1 MVGKH
6 VRKKQEDLLHGLK
19 RLGSVLVAFSGG
31 LDSTFLLAMAERA
44 LGKQVLAV
52 TARSPI
58 HPSRE
63 TEEAAS
69 FCRGAGIPHMIVP
82 SREMTLPQ
90 FLANPP
96 NRCYHC
102 KRQLFKD
109 LARIAAEKRLAQ
121 VVHGANVDDLQ
132 DLRPGFRAARE
143 AGVLAP
149 LMDAQLDKSTIREL
163 SQDLGLPTWNK
174 APMSCLATRIPYGTP
189 ITSKS
194 LGMVEAAEQFLL
206 QLGLQDVRVRHHG
219 SLAKIE
225 VGSRDIGRVLA
236 PRSRKAI
243 VEKFQGVGFRHV
255 ALDLEG
261 YISGKMNRGLSRQ
274 ESEE

>member
-6 VRKKQEDLLHGLK
+6 LRKKQEDLLHGLK
-19 RLGSVLVAFSGG
+19 RLGSVMVAFSGG

-52 TARSPI
+52 TAQSPI
-58 HPSRE
+58 HASRE
-63 TEEAAS
+63 TEEAVS
-69 FCRGAGIPHMIVP
+69 FCRGAGIPHVIFP

-96 NRCYHC
+96 DRCYHC
-102 KRQLFKD
+102 KRQLFGD
-109 LARIAAEKRLAQ
+109 LARIAAEKGLAY
-121 VVHGANVDDLQ
+121 VVHGANVDDLR
-132 DLRPGFRAARE
+132 DWRPGFRAARE

-149 LMDAQLDKSTIREL
+149 LMDAQLDKATIREL

-194 LGMVEAAEQFLL
+194 LGMVEAAEEFLL
-206 QLGLQDVRVRHHG
+206 QLGLPDVRVRHYG

-225 VGSRDIGRVLA
+225 VGSHDLGRVLE
-236 PRSRKAI
+236 PGSREVI
-243 VEKFQGVGFRHV
+243 IDKFRDVGFRHV

-261 YISGKMNRGLSRQ
+261 YLSGKMNRGLSRQ
-274 ESEE
+274 EPEE